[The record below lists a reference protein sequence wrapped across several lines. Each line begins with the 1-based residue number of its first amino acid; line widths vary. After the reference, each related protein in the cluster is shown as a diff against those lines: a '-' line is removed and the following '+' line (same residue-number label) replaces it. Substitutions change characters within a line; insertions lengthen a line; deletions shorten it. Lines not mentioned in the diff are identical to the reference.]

1 MIYSTE
7 ELNLVI
13 RIKTLRLLIT
23 LFKMKTMKAF
33 YLLVLLISLLI
44 VKGNEVEGSVEK
56 LKEREKKV
64 KKIVS
69 ELMPTVVAVV
79 GNDQPATGSGVI
91 INENGLIMT
100 AGHVTEAAGKE
111 LTIIFPDGRSVK
123 GESLGANRTRDA
135 GLARITEE
143 GKWPFAPIGDSNEAK
158 LGEWL
163 IAMGHPGGYDLNRSP
178 PIRLGRL
185 ISTGSMGMLRTDCT
199 LVGGDSGG
207 PLFNLDGEVIGIH
220 SSIGG
225 SLAEN
230 RHVPSSVFKS
240 GWDRM
245 LAGEIWGSLGMMAA
259 GVDPDRPM
267 LGVRMNENDG
277 KVKVDKVF
285 PNSPA
290 RRAGIRDGDVIL
302 NIDGVPAEQMADVIN
317 QVSSSKAGDL
327 LQVEVLRGD
336 ETQLY
341 SVELVSWEDLA
352 SGMGKEE
359 EKARPQIGV
368 ILDAE
373 YEGDGAKIY
382 EVINGSIAD
391 MAGVLPGDVVMV
403 VDGED
408 IANADEMVSR
418 IKSVELGDIINFS
431 IMREQQDELLRVELI
446 FK

>member
-1 MIYSTE
+1 M
-7 ELNLVI
+7 
-13 RIKTLRLLIT
+13 RI
-23 LFKMKTMKAF
+23 AF
-33 YLLVLLISLLI
+33 YSLIFVFLNILMPQVSL
-44 VKGNEVEGSVEK
+44 GSIEE
-56 LKEREKKV
+56 LKERERKV
-64 KKIVS
+64 KKVVS

-91 INENGLIMT
+91 INEDGLIMT

-143 GKWPFAPIGDSNEAK
+143 GKWPFAKIGDSKKAK

-185 ISTGSMGMLRTDCT
+185 ISSGSMGMLRTDCT

-207 PLFNLDGEVIGIH
+207 PLFNLEGEVIGIH

-230 RHVPSSVFKS
+230 RHVPSSVFKA

-259 GVDPDRPM
+259 GVNPDRPM
-267 LGVRMNENDG
+267 LGVRMNDSNG
-277 KVKVDKVF
+277 QVTVDKVF

-290 RRAGIRDGDVIL
+290 KRAGIEDGDVIL
-302 NIDGVPAEQMADVIN
+302 KIDGIAAEQMSDVVD
-317 QVSSSKAGDL
+317 QVSSSSAGDVL
-327 LQVEVLRGD
+327 EVQIMRNNK
-336 ETQLY
+336 EQ
-341 SVELVSWEDLA
+341 SFKVKLVSWEDLA
-352 SGMGKEE
+352 SGLGNEE
-359 EKARPQIGV
+359 EPKLSQENEKARPQLGV

-373 YEGDGAKIY
+373 FAGRGAKIY
-382 EVINGSIAD
+382 EVINGSIAS
-391 MAGVLPGDVVMV
+391 MAGIVSGDVVKS
-403 VDGED
+403 VDGAE
-408 IANADEMVSR
+408 ISNAKEMASK
-418 IKSVELGDIINFS
+418 IKSALLGSKIKFS
-431 IMREQQDELLRVELI
+431 IQRGNQDQLVEAEIL

>member
-1 MIYSTE
+1 M
-7 ELNLVI
+7 
-13 RIKTLRLLIT
+13 RI
-23 LFKMKTMKAF
+23 AF
-33 YLLVLLISLLI
+33 YSLIFVFLNILIPQVLL
-44 VKGNEVEGSVEK
+44 GSIEE
-56 LKEREKKV
+56 LKERERKV
-64 KKIVS
+64 KKVVS

-91 INENGLIMT
+91 INEDGLIMT

-143 GKWPFAPIGDSNEAK
+143 GKWPFAKIGDSKKAK

-185 ISTGSMGMLRTDCT
+185 ISSGSMGMLRTDCT

-207 PLFNLDGEVIGIH
+207 PLFNLEGEVIGIH

-230 RHVPSSVFKS
+230 RHVPSSVFKA

-259 GVDPDRPM
+259 GVNPDRPM
-267 LGVRMNENDG
+267 LGVRMNDSNG
-277 KVKVDKVF
+277 QVTVDKVF

-290 RRAGIRDGDVIL
+290 KRAGIEDGDVIL
-302 NIDGVPAEQMADVIN
+302 KIDGIAAEQMSDVVD
-317 QVSSSKAGDL
+317 QVSSSSAGDVL
-327 LQVEVLRGD
+327 EVQIMRNNK
-336 ETQLY
+336 EQSY
-341 SVELVSWEDLA
+341 KVKLVSWEDLA
-352 SGMGKEE
+352 SGLGNEE
-359 EKARPQIGV
+359 EPKLSQETEKVRPQLGV

-373 YEGDGAKIY
+373 FAGKGAKIY
-382 EVINGSIAD
+382 EVINGSIAS
-391 MAGVLPGDVVMV
+391 MAGILSGDIVKS
-403 VDGED
+403 VDGAEISD
-408 IANADEMVSR
+408 ANEMASK
-418 IKSVELGDIINFS
+418 IKSAPLGSKIKFS
-431 IMREQQDELLRVELI
+431 IQRGNQDQLVEAEIL

>member
-1 MIYSTE
+1 M
-7 ELNLVI
+7 
-13 RIKTLRLLIT
+13 RI
-23 LFKMKTMKAF
+23 AF
-33 YLLVLLISLLI
+33 YSLIFVFLNILMPQVLL
-44 VKGNEVEGSVEK
+44 GSIEE
-56 LKEREKKV
+56 LKERERKV
-64 KKIVS
+64 KKVVS

-91 INENGLIMT
+91 INEDGLIMT
-100 AGHVTEAAGKE
+100 AAHVTEAAGKK

-135 GLARITEE
+135 GLARITED
-143 GKWPFAPIGDSNEAK
+143 GKWPFAKIGDSKKAK

-185 ISTGSMGMLRTDCT
+185 ISSGSMGMLRTDCT

-207 PLFNLDGEVIGIH
+207 PLFNLEGEVIGIH

-230 RHVPSSVFKS
+230 RHVPSSVFKA

-259 GVDPDRPM
+259 GVNPDRPM
-267 LGVRMNENDG
+267 LGVRMNDSNG
-277 KVKVDKVF
+277 QVTVDKVF

-290 RRAGIRDGDVIL
+290 KRAGIEDGDVIL
-302 NIDGVPAEQMADVIN
+302 KIDGIAAEQMSDVVD
-317 QVSSSKAGDL
+317 QVSSSSAGDVL
-327 LQVEVLRGD
+327 EVQIMRD
-336 ETQLY
+336 DKEQ
-341 SVELVSWEDLA
+341 SFKVKLVSWEDLA
-352 SGMGKEE
+352 SGLGNEE
-359 EKARPQIGV
+359 EPKLSQDTEKAKPQLGV

-373 YEGDGAKIY
+373 FAGRGAKIY
-382 EVINGSIAD
+382 EVINGSIAS
-391 MAGVLPGDVVMV
+391 MAGILSGDIVRS
-403 VDGED
+403 VDGAEIFD
-408 IANADEMVSR
+408 ANEMASK
-418 IKSVELGDIINFS
+418 IKSAPIGSKIKLSIQRGNQDQLVEAEIL
-431 IMREQQDELLRVELI
+431 

>member
-1 MIYSTE
+1 M
-7 ELNLVI
+7 
-13 RIKTLRLLIT
+13 RI
-23 LFKMKTMKAF
+23 AF
-33 YLLVLLISLLI
+33 YSLIFVFLNILMPQVLL
-44 VKGNEVEGSVEK
+44 GSIEE
-56 LKEREKKV
+56 LKERERKV
-64 KKIVS
+64 KKVVS

-91 INENGLIMT
+91 INEDGLIMT

-143 GKWPFAPIGDSNEAK
+143 GKWPFAKIGDSKKAK

-185 ISTGSMGMLRTDCT
+185 ISSGSMGMLRTDCT

-207 PLFNLDGEVIGIH
+207 PLFNLEGEVIGIH

-230 RHVPSSVFKS
+230 RHVPSSVFKA

-259 GVDPDRPM
+259 GVNPDRPM
-267 LGVRMNENDG
+267 LGVRMNDSNG
-277 KVKVDKVF
+277 QVTVDEVF

-290 RRAGIRDGDVIL
+290 KRAGIEDGDVIL
-302 NIDGVPAEQMADVIN
+302 KIDGIAAEQMSDVVD
-317 QVSSSKAGDL
+317 QVSSSSAGDIL
-327 LQVEVLRGD
+327 EVQIMRD
-336 ETQLY
+336 DKEQ
-341 SVELVSWEDLA
+341 SFKVKLVSWEDLA
-352 SGMGKEE
+352 SGLGNEE
-359 EKARPQIGV
+359 EPKLSQDTEKARPQLGV

-373 YEGDGAKIY
+373 FAGRGAKIY
-382 EVINGSIAD
+382 EVINGSIAS
-391 MAGVLPGDVVMV
+391 MAGILSGDIVKS
-403 VDGED
+403 VDGAEIID
-408 IANADEMVSR
+408 ANEMASK
-418 IKSVELGDIINFS
+418 IKSAPLGSKIKFS
-431 IMREQQDELLRVELI
+431 IQRGNQDQLVEAEIL

>member
-1 MIYSTE
+1 M
-7 ELNLVI
+7 
-13 RIKTLRLLIT
+13 RI
-23 LFKMKTMKAF
+23 AF
-33 YLLVLLISLLI
+33 YSLIFVFLNILMPQVSL
-44 VKGNEVEGSVEK
+44 GSIEE
-56 LKEREKKV
+56 LKERERKV
-64 KKIVS
+64 KKVVS

-91 INENGLIMT
+91 INEDGLIMT
-100 AGHVTEAAGKE
+100 AAHVTEAAGKE

-143 GKWPFAPIGDSNEAK
+143 GKWPFAKIGDSKKAK

-185 ISTGSMGMLRTDCT
+185 ISSGSMGMLRTDCT

-207 PLFNLDGEVIGIH
+207 PLFNLEGEVIGIH

-230 RHVPSSVFKS
+230 RHVPSSVFRA

-259 GVDPDRPM
+259 GVNPDRPM
-267 LGVRMNENDG
+267 LGVRMNDSNG
-277 KVKVDKVF
+277 QVTVDKVF

-290 RRAGIRDGDVIL
+290 KRAGIEDGDVIL
-302 NIDGVPAEQMADVIN
+302 KIDGIAAEQMSDVVD
-317 QVSSSKAGDL
+317 QVSSSSAGDIL
-327 LQVEVLRGD
+327 EVQIMRD
-336 ETQLY
+336 DKEQ
-341 SVELVSWEDLA
+341 SFKVKLVSWEDLA
-352 SGMGKEE
+352 SGLGNEE
-359 EKARPQIGV
+359 EPKLSQDTEKARPQLGV

-373 YEGDGAKIY
+373 FAGRGAKIY
-382 EVINGSIAD
+382 EVINGSIAS
-391 MAGVLPGDVVMV
+391 MAGILSGDIVKS
-403 VDGED
+403 VDGAEIID
-408 IANADEMVSR
+408 ANEMASK
-418 IKSVELGDIINFS
+418 IKSAPLGSKIKFS
-431 IMREQQDELLRVELI
+431 IQRGNQDQLVEAEIL

>member
-1 MIYSTE
+1 
-7 ELNLVI
+7 
-13 RIKTLRLLIT
+13 
-23 LFKMKTMKAF
+23 MKIAF
-33 YLLVLLISLLI
+33 YSLIFVFLNILISQVSL
-44 VKGNEVEGSVEK
+44 GSIEE
-56 LKEREKKV
+56 LKERERKV
-64 KKIVS
+64 KKVVS

-91 INENGLIMT
+91 INEDGLIMT

-143 GKWPFAPIGDSNEAK
+143 GKWPFAKIGDSKKAK

-185 ISTGSMGMLRTDCT
+185 ISSGSMGMLRTDCT

-207 PLFNLDGEVIGIH
+207 PLFNLEGEVIGIH

-230 RHVPSSVFKS
+230 RHVPSSVFKA

-259 GVDPDRPM
+259 GVNPDRPM
-267 LGVRMNENDG
+267 LGVRMNDSNG
-277 KVKVDKVF
+277 QVTVDKVF

-290 RRAGIRDGDVIL
+290 KRAGIEDGDVIL
-302 NIDGVPAEQMADVIN
+302 KIDGIAAEQMSDVVD
-317 QVSSSKAGDL
+317 QVSSSSAGDIL
-327 LQVEVLRGD
+327 EVQIMRD
-336 ETQLY
+336 DKEQ
-341 SVELVSWEDLA
+341 SFKVKLVSWEDLA
-352 SGMGKEE
+352 SGLGNEE
-359 EKARPQIGV
+359 EPKLSQDTEKARPQLGV

-373 YEGDGAKIY
+373 FAGRGAKIY
-382 EVINGSIAD
+382 EVINGSIAS
-391 MAGVLPGDVVMV
+391 MAGILSGDIVKS
-403 VDGED
+403 VDGAEIID
-408 IANADEMVSR
+408 ANEMASK
-418 IKSVELGDIINFS
+418 IKSAPLGSKIKFS
-431 IMREQQDELLRVELI
+431 IQRGNQDQLVEAEIL

>member
-1 MIYSTE
+1 MPQVSLGSIE
-7 ELNLVI
+7 E
-13 RIKTLRLLIT
+13 
-23 LFKMKTMKAF
+23 
-33 YLLVLLISLLI
+33 
-44 VKGNEVEGSVEK
+44 
-56 LKEREKKV
+56 LKERERKV
-64 KKIVS
+64 KKVVS

-91 INENGLIMT
+91 INEDGLIMT

-143 GKWPFAPIGDSNEAK
+143 GKWPFAKIGDSKKAK

-185 ISTGSMGMLRTDCT
+185 ISSGSMGMLRTDCT

-207 PLFNLDGEVIGIH
+207 PLFNLEGEVIGIH

-230 RHVPSSVFKS
+230 RHVPSSVFKA

-259 GVDPDRPM
+259 GVNPDRPM
-267 LGVRMNENDG
+267 LGVRMNDSNG
-277 KVKVDKVF
+277 QVTVDKVF

-290 RRAGIRDGDVIL
+290 KRAGIEDGDVIL
-302 NIDGVPAEQMADVIN
+302 KIDGIAAEQMSDVVD
-317 QVSSSKAGDL
+317 QVSSSSAGDIL
-327 LQVEVLRGD
+327 EVQIMRD
-336 ETQLY
+336 NKEQ
-341 SVELVSWEDLA
+341 SFKVKLVSWEDLA
-352 SGMGKEE
+352 SGLGNEE
-359 EKARPQIGV
+359 EPKLSQDTEKARPQLGV

-373 YEGDGAKIY
+373 FAGRGAKIY
-382 EVINGSIAD
+382 EVINGSIAS
-391 MAGVLPGDVVMV
+391 MAGILSGDIVKS
-403 VDGED
+403 VDGAEIID
-408 IANADEMVSR
+408 ANEMASK
-418 IKSVELGDIINFS
+418 IKSAPLGSKIKFS
-431 IMREQQDELLRVELI
+431 IQRGNQDQLVEAEIL

>member
-1 MIYSTE
+1 M
-7 ELNLVI
+7 
-13 RIKTLRLLIT
+13 RI
-23 LFKMKTMKAF
+23 AF
-33 YLLVLLISLLI
+33 YSLIFVFLSILMPQVSL
-44 VKGNEVEGSVEK
+44 GSIEE
-56 LKEREKKV
+56 LKERERKV
-64 KKIVS
+64 KKVVS

-91 INENGLIMT
+91 INEDGLIMT

-143 GKWPFAPIGDSNEAK
+143 GKWPFAKIGDSKKAK

-185 ISTGSMGMLRTDCT
+185 ISSGSMGMLRTDCT

-207 PLFNLDGEVIGIH
+207 PLFNLEGEVIGIH

-230 RHVPSSVFKS
+230 RHVPSSVFKA

-259 GVDPDRPM
+259 GVNPDRPM
-267 LGVRMNENDG
+267 LGVRMNDSNG
-277 KVKVDKVF
+277 QVTVDKVF

-290 RRAGIRDGDVIL
+290 KRAGIEDGDVIL
-302 NIDGVPAEQMADVIN
+302 KIDGIAAEQMSDVVD
-317 QVSSSKAGDL
+317 QVSSSSAGDIL
-327 LQVEVLRGD
+327 EVQIMRD
-336 ETQLY
+336 DKEQ
-341 SVELVSWEDLA
+341 SFKVKLVSWEDLA
-352 SGMGKEE
+352 SGLGNEE
-359 EKARPQIGV
+359 EPKLSQDTEKARPQLGV

-373 YEGDGAKIY
+373 FAGRGAKIY
-382 EVINGSIAD
+382 EVINGSIAS
-391 MAGVLPGDVVMV
+391 MAGILSGDIVKS
-403 VDGED
+403 VDGAEIID
-408 IANADEMVSR
+408 ANEMASK
-418 IKSVELGDIINFS
+418 IKSAPLGSKIKFS
-431 IMREQQDELLRVELI
+431 IQRGNQDQLVEAEIL

>member
-1 MIYSTE
+1 M
-7 ELNLVI
+7 
-13 RIKTLRLLIT
+13 RI
-23 LFKMKTMKAF
+23 AF
-33 YLLVLLISLLI
+33 YSLIFVFLNILMLQVSL
-44 VKGNEVEGSVEK
+44 GSIEE
-56 LKEREKKV
+56 LKERERKV
-64 KKIVS
+64 KKVVS

-91 INENGLIMT
+91 INEDGLIMT

-143 GKWPFAPIGDSNEAK
+143 GKWPFAKIGDSKKAK

-185 ISTGSMGMLRTDCT
+185 ISSGSMGMLRTDCT

-207 PLFNLDGEVIGIH
+207 PLFNLEGEVIGIH

-230 RHVPSSVFKS
+230 RHVPSSVFKA

-259 GVDPDRPM
+259 GVNPDRPM
-267 LGVRMNENDG
+267 LGVRMNDSNG
-277 KVKVDKVF
+277 QVTVDKVF

-290 RRAGIRDGDVIL
+290 KRAGIEDGDVIL
-302 NIDGVPAEQMADVIN
+302 KIDGIAAEQMSDVVD
-317 QVSSSKAGDL
+317 QVSSSSAGDVL
-327 LQVEVLRGD
+327 EVQIMRNNK
-336 ETQLY
+336 EQ
-341 SVELVSWEDLA
+341 SFKVKLVSWEDLA
-352 SGMGKEE
+352 SGLGNEE
-359 EKARPQIGV
+359 EPKLSQETEKVRPQLGV

-373 YEGDGAKIY
+373 FAGRGAKIY
-382 EVINGSIAD
+382 EVINGSIAS
-391 MAGVLPGDVVMV
+391 MAGILSGDVVKS
-403 VDGED
+403 VDGAEISD
-408 IANADEMVSR
+408 ANEMASK
-418 IKSVELGDIINFS
+418 IKSAPLGSKIKFS
-431 IMREQQDELLRVELI
+431 IQRGNQEELLEAEIL

>member
-1 MIYSTE
+1 MPQVSLGSIE
-7 ELNLVI
+7 E
-13 RIKTLRLLIT
+13 
-23 LFKMKTMKAF
+23 
-33 YLLVLLISLLI
+33 
-44 VKGNEVEGSVEK
+44 
-56 LKEREKKV
+56 LKERERKV
-64 KKIVS
+64 KKVVS

-91 INENGLIMT
+91 INEDGLIMT

-143 GKWPFAPIGDSNEAK
+143 GKWPFAKIGDSKKAK

-185 ISTGSMGMLRTDCT
+185 ISSGSMGMLRTDCT

-207 PLFNLDGEVIGIH
+207 PLFNLEGEVIGIH

-230 RHVPSSVFKS
+230 RHVPSSVFKA

-259 GVDPDRPM
+259 GVNPDRPM
-267 LGVRMNENDG
+267 LGVRMNDSNG
-277 KVKVDKVF
+277 QVTVDKVF

-290 RRAGIRDGDVIL
+290 KRAGIEDGDVIL
-302 NIDGVPAEQMADVIN
+302 KIDGIAAEQMSDVVD
-317 QVSSSKAGDL
+317 QVSSSSAGDVL
-327 LQVEVLRGD
+327 EVQIMRD
-336 ETQLY
+336 DKEQ
-341 SVELVSWEDLA
+341 SFKVKLVSWEDLA
-352 SGMGKEE
+352 SGLGNEE
-359 EKARPQIGV
+359 EPKLSQDTEKARPQLGV

-373 YEGDGAKIY
+373 FAGRGAKIY
-382 EVINGSIAD
+382 EVINGSIAS
-391 MAGVLPGDVVMV
+391 MAGILSGDIVKS
-403 VDGED
+403 VDGAEIFD
-408 IANADEMVSR
+408 ANEMASK
-418 IKSVELGDIINFS
+418 IKSAPLGSKIKFS
-431 IMREQQDELLRVELI
+431 IQRGNQDQLVEAEIL

>member
-1 MIYSTE
+1 M
-7 ELNLVI
+7 
-13 RIKTLRLLIT
+13 RI
-23 LFKMKTMKAF
+23 AF
-33 YLLVLLISLLI
+33 YSLIFVFLNILMLQVSL
-44 VKGNEVEGSVEK
+44 GSIEE
-56 LKEREKKV
+56 LKERERKV
-64 KKIVS
+64 KKVVS

-91 INENGLIMT
+91 INEDGLIMT

-143 GKWPFAPIGDSNEAK
+143 GKWPFAKIGDSKKAK

-185 ISTGSMGMLRTDCT
+185 ISSGSMGMLRTDCT

-207 PLFNLDGEVIGIH
+207 PLFNLEGEVIGIH

-230 RHVPSSVFKS
+230 RHVPSSVFKA

-259 GVDPDRPM
+259 GVNPDRPM
-267 LGVRMNENDG
+267 LGVRMNDSNG
-277 KVKVDKVF
+277 QVTVDKVF

-290 RRAGIRDGDVIL
+290 KRAGIEDGDVIL
-302 NIDGVPAEQMADVIN
+302 KIDGMAAEQMSDVVD
-317 QVSSSKAGDL
+317 QVSSSSAGDVL
-327 LQVEVLRGD
+327 EVQIMRNNK
-336 ETQLY
+336 EQ
-341 SVELVSWEDLA
+341 SFKVKLVSWEDLA
-352 SGMGKEE
+352 SGLGNEE
-359 EKARPQIGV
+359 EPKLSQETEKARPQLGV

-373 YEGDGAKIY
+373 FAGRGAKIY
-382 EVINGSIAD
+382 EVINGSIAS
-391 MAGVLPGDVVMV
+391 MAGIVSGDVVKS
-403 VDGED
+403 VDGAEISD
-408 IANADEMVSR
+408 ANEMASK
-418 IKSVELGDIINFS
+418 IKSAPLGSKIKFS
-431 IMREQQDELLRVELI
+431 IQRGNQDQLVEAEIL

>member
-1 MIYSTE
+1 M
-7 ELNLVI
+7 
-13 RIKTLRLLIT
+13 RI
-23 LFKMKTMKAF
+23 AF
-33 YLLVLLISLLI
+33 YSLIFVFLNILMPQVLL
-44 VKGNEVEGSVEK
+44 GSIEE
-56 LKEREKKV
+56 LKERERKV
-64 KKIVS
+64 KKVVS

-143 GKWPFAPIGDSNEAK
+143 GKWPFAKIGDSKKAK

-185 ISTGSMGMLRTDCT
+185 ISSGSMGMLRTDCT

-207 PLFNLDGEVIGIH
+207 PLFNLEGEVIGIH

-230 RHVPSSVFKS
+230 RHVPSSVFKA

-259 GVDPDRPM
+259 GVNPDRPM
-267 LGVRMNENDG
+267 LGVRMNDSNG
-277 KVKVDKVF
+277 QVTVDKVF

-290 RRAGIRDGDVIL
+290 KRAGIEDGDVIL
-302 NIDGVPAEQMADVIN
+302 KIDGIAAEQMSDVVD
-317 QVSSSKAGDL
+317 QVSSSSAGDIL
-327 LQVEVLRGD
+327 EVQIMRD
-336 ETQLY
+336 DKEQ
-341 SVELVSWEDLA
+341 SFKVKLVSWEDLA
-352 SGMGKEE
+352 SGLGNEE
-359 EKARPQIGV
+359 EPKLSQDTEKARPQLGV

-373 YEGDGAKIY
+373 FAGRGAKIY
-382 EVINGSIAD
+382 EVINGSIAS
-391 MAGVLPGDVVMV
+391 MAGILSGDIVKS
-403 VDGED
+403 VDGAEIID
-408 IANADEMVSR
+408 ANEMASK
-418 IKSVELGDIINFS
+418 IKSAPLGSKIKFS
-431 IMREQQDELLRVELI
+431 IQRGNQDQLVEAEIL

>member
-1 MIYSTE
+1 M
-7 ELNLVI
+7 
-13 RIKTLRLLIT
+13 RI
-23 LFKMKTMKAF
+23 AF
-33 YLLVLLISLLI
+33 YSLIFVFLNILMPQVLL
-44 VKGNEVEGSVEK
+44 GSIEE
-56 LKEREKKV
+56 LKERERKV
-64 KKIVS
+64 KKVVS

-91 INENGLIMT
+91 INEDGLIMT

-143 GKWPFAPIGDSNEAK
+143 GKWPFAKIGDSKKAK

-185 ISTGSMGMLRTDCT
+185 ISSGSMGMLRTDCT

-207 PLFNLDGEVIGIH
+207 PLFNLEGEVIGIH

-230 RHVPSSVFKS
+230 RHVPSSVFKA

-259 GVDPDRPM
+259 GVNPDRPM
-267 LGVRMNENDG
+267 LGVRMNDSNG
-277 KVKVDKVF
+277 QVTVDKVF

-290 RRAGIRDGDVIL
+290 KRAGIEDGDVIL
-302 NIDGVPAEQMADVIN
+302 KIDGIAAEQMSDVVD
-317 QVSSSKAGDL
+317 QVSSSSAGDVL
-327 LQVEVLRGD
+327 EVQIMRD
-336 ETQLY
+336 DKEQ
-341 SVELVSWEDLA
+341 SFKVKLVSWEDLA
-352 SGMGKEE
+352 SGLGNEE
-359 EKARPQIGV
+359 EPKLSQDTERARPQLGV

-373 YEGDGAKIY
+373 FAGRGAKIY
-382 EVINGSIAD
+382 EVINGSIAS
-391 MAGVLPGDVVMV
+391 MAGILSGDIVKS
-403 VDGED
+403 VDGAEIFD
-408 IANADEMVSR
+408 ANEMASK
-418 IKSVELGDIINFS
+418 IKSAPLGSKIKFS
-431 IMREQQDELLRVELI
+431 IQRGNQDQLVEAEIL

>member
-1 MIYSTE
+1 
-7 ELNLVI
+7 
-13 RIKTLRLLIT
+13 
-23 LFKMKTMKAF
+23 MKIAF
-33 YLLVLLISLLI
+33 YSLVFVFLNILMPQVLL
-44 VKGNEVEGSVEK
+44 GSIEE
-56 LKEREKKV
+56 LKERERKV
-64 KKIVS
+64 KKVVS

-91 INENGLIMT
+91 INEDGLIMT
-100 AGHVTEAAGKE
+100 AAHVTEAAGKK

-135 GLARITEE
+135 GLARITED
-143 GKWPFAPIGDSNEAK
+143 GKWPFAKIGDSKKAK

-185 ISTGSMGMLRTDCT
+185 ISSGSMGMLRTDCT

-207 PLFNLDGEVIGIH
+207 PLFNLEGEVIGIH

-230 RHVPSSVFKS
+230 RHVPSSVFKA

-259 GVDPDRPM
+259 GVNPDRPM
-267 LGVRMNENDG
+267 LGVRMNDSNG
-277 KVKVDKVF
+277 QVTVDKVF

-290 RRAGIRDGDVIL
+290 KRAGIEDGDVIL
-302 NIDGVPAEQMADVIN
+302 KIDGIAAEQMSDVVD
-317 QVSSSKAGDL
+317 QVSSSSAGDVL
-327 LQVEVLRGD
+327 EVQIMRNNK
-336 ETQLY
+336 EQ
-341 SVELVSWEDLA
+341 SFKVKLVSWEDLA
-352 SGMGKEE
+352 SGLGNEE
-359 EKARPQIGV
+359 EPKLSQDTEKARPQLGV

-373 YEGDGAKIY
+373 FAGRGAKIY
-382 EVINGSIAD
+382 EVINGSIAS
-391 MAGVLPGDVVMV
+391 MAGILSGDIVKS
-403 VDGED
+403 VDGAEIFD
-408 IANADEMVSR
+408 ANEMASK
-418 IKSVELGDIINFS
+418 IKSTPLGSKIKLSIQRGNQDQLVEAEIL
-431 IMREQQDELLRVELI
+431 

>member
-1 MIYSTE
+1 M
-7 ELNLVI
+7 
-13 RIKTLRLLIT
+13 RI
-23 LFKMKTMKAF
+23 AF
-33 YLLVLLISLLI
+33 YSLIFVFLNILMPQVSL
-44 VKGNEVEGSVEK
+44 GSIEE
-56 LKEREKKV
+56 LKERERKV
-64 KKIVS
+64 IKVVS

-91 INENGLIMT
+91 INEDGLIMT

-143 GKWPFAPIGDSNEAK
+143 GKWPFAKIGDSKKAK

-185 ISTGSMGMLRTDCT
+185 ISSGSMGMLRTDCT

-207 PLFNLDGEVIGIH
+207 PLFNLEGEVIGIH

-230 RHVPSSVFKS
+230 RHVPSSVFKA

-259 GVDPDRPM
+259 GVNPDRPM
-267 LGVRMNENDG
+267 LGVRMNDSNG
-277 KVKVDKVF
+277 QVTVDKVF

-290 RRAGIRDGDVIL
+290 KRAGIEDGDVIL
-302 NIDGVPAEQMADVIN
+302 KIDGIAAEQMSDVVD
-317 QVSSSKAGDL
+317 QVSSSSAGDVL
-327 LQVEVLRGD
+327 EVQIMRNNK
-336 ETQLY
+336 EQ
-341 SVELVSWEDLA
+341 SFKVKLVSWEDLA
-352 SGMGKEE
+352 SGLGNEE
-359 EKARPQIGV
+359 EPKLSQENEKARPQLGV

-373 YEGDGAKIY
+373 FAGRGAKIY
-382 EVINGSIAD
+382 EVINGSIAS
-391 MAGVLPGDVVMV
+391 MAGIVSGDVVKS
-403 VDGED
+403 VDGAEISD
-408 IANADEMVSR
+408 ANEMASK
-418 IKSVELGDIINFS
+418 IKSAPLGSKIKFS
-431 IMREQQDELLRVELI
+431 IQRGNQDQLVEAEIL

>member
-1 MIYSTE
+1 M
-7 ELNLVI
+7 
-13 RIKTLRLLIT
+13 RI
-23 LFKMKTMKAF
+23 AF
-33 YLLVLLISLLI
+33 YSLIFVFLNILMPQVSL
-44 VKGNEVEGSVEK
+44 GSIEE
-56 LKEREKKV
+56 LKERERKV
-64 KKIVS
+64 KKVVS

-91 INENGLIMT
+91 INEDGLIMT

-143 GKWPFAPIGDSNEAK
+143 GKWPFAKIGDSKNAK

-185 ISTGSMGMLRTDCT
+185 ISSGSMGMLRTDCT

-207 PLFNLDGEVIGIH
+207 PLFNLEGEVIGIH

-230 RHVPSSVFKS
+230 RHVPSSVFKA

-259 GVDPDRPM
+259 GVNPDRPM
-267 LGVRMNENDG
+267 LGVRMNDSNG
-277 KVKVDKVF
+277 QVTVDKVF

-290 RRAGIRDGDVIL
+290 KRAGIEDGDVIL
-302 NIDGVPAEQMADVIN
+302 KIDGIAAEQMSDVVD
-317 QVSSSKAGDL
+317 QVSSSSAGDVL
-327 LQVEVLRGD
+327 EVQIMRNNK
-336 ETQLY
+336 EQ
-341 SVELVSWEDLA
+341 SFKVKLVSWEDLA
-352 SGMGKEE
+352 SGLGNEE
-359 EKARPQIGV
+359 EPKLSQETDKARPQLGV

-373 YEGDGAKIY
+373 FAGRGAKIY
-382 EVINGSIAD
+382 EVINGSIAS
-391 MAGVLPGDVVMV
+391 MAGIVSGDVVKS
-403 VDGED
+403 VDGAEISD
-408 IANADEMVSR
+408 ANEMASK
-418 IKSVELGDIINFS
+418 IKSAPLGSKIKFS
-431 IMREQQDELLRVELI
+431 IQRGNQDMLVETEIL

>member
-1 MIYSTE
+1 M
-7 ELNLVI
+7 
-13 RIKTLRLLIT
+13 RI
-23 LFKMKTMKAF
+23 AF
-33 YLLVLLISLLI
+33 YSLIFVFLNILMPQVLL
-44 VKGNEVEGSVEK
+44 GSIEE
-56 LKEREKKV
+56 LKERERKV
-64 KKIVS
+64 KKVVS

-91 INENGLIMT
+91 INEDGLIMT

-143 GKWPFAPIGDSNEAK
+143 GKWPFAKIGDSKKAK

-185 ISTGSMGMLRTDCT
+185 ISSGSMGMLRTDCT

-207 PLFNLDGEVIGIH
+207 PLFNLEGEVIGIH

-230 RHVPSSVFKS
+230 RHVPSSVFKA

-259 GVDPDRPM
+259 GVNPDRPM
-267 LGVRMNENDG
+267 LGVRMNDSNG
-277 KVKVDKVF
+277 QVTVDKVF

-290 RRAGIRDGDVIL
+290 KRAGIEDGDVIL
-302 NIDGVPAEQMADVIN
+302 KIDGIAAEQMSDVVD
-317 QVSSSKAGDL
+317 QVSSSSAGDIL
-327 LQVEVLRGD
+327 EVQIMRD
-336 ETQLY
+336 NKEQ
-341 SVELVSWEDLA
+341 SFKVKLVSWEDLA
-352 SGMGKEE
+352 SGLGNEE
-359 EKARPQIGV
+359 EPKLSQDTEKARPQLGV

-373 YEGDGAKIY
+373 FAGRGAKIY
-382 EVINGSIAD
+382 EVINGSIAS
-391 MAGVLPGDVVMV
+391 MAGILSGDIVKS
-403 VDGED
+403 VDGAEIID
-408 IANADEMVSR
+408 ANEMASK
-418 IKSVELGDIINFS
+418 IKSAPLGSKIKFS
-431 IMREQQDELLRVELI
+431 IQRGNQDQLVEAEIL

>member
-1 MIYSTE
+1 M
-7 ELNLVI
+7 
-13 RIKTLRLLIT
+13 RI
-23 LFKMKTMKAF
+23 AF
-33 YLLVLLISLLI
+33 YSLIFVFLNILMPQVLL
-44 VKGNEVEGSVEK
+44 GSIEE
-56 LKEREKKV
+56 LKERERKV
-64 KKIVS
+64 KKVVS

-91 INENGLIMT
+91 INEDGLIMT

-143 GKWPFAPIGDSNEAK
+143 GKWPFAKIGDSKKAK
-158 LGEWL
+158 LSEWL

-185 ISTGSMGMLRTDCT
+185 ISSGSMGMLRTDCT

-207 PLFNLDGEVIGIH
+207 PLFNLEGEVIGIH

-230 RHVPSSVFKS
+230 RHVPSSVFKA

-259 GVDPDRPM
+259 GVNPDRPM
-267 LGVRMNENDG
+267 LGVRMNDSNG
-277 KVKVDKVF
+277 QVTVDKVF

-290 RRAGIRDGDVIL
+290 KRAGIEDGDVIL
-302 NIDGVPAEQMADVIN
+302 KIDGIAAEQMSDVVD
-317 QVSSSKAGDL
+317 QVSSSSAGDIL
-327 LQVEVLRGD
+327 EVQIMRD
-336 ETQLY
+336 DKEQ
-341 SVELVSWEDLA
+341 SFKVKLVSWEDLA
-352 SGMGKEE
+352 SGLGNEE
-359 EKARPQIGV
+359 EPKLSQDTEKARPQLGV

-373 YEGDGAKIY
+373 FAGRGAKIY
-382 EVINGSIAD
+382 EVINGSIAS
-391 MAGVLPGDVVMV
+391 MAGILSGDIVKS
-403 VDGED
+403 VDGAEIID
-408 IANADEMVSR
+408 ANEMASK
-418 IKSVELGDIINFS
+418 IKALHLVVKLSFL
-431 IMREQQDELLRVELI
+431 
-446 FK
+446 FKVVIKASLWKPKFYF

>member
-1 MIYSTE
+1 
-7 ELNLVI
+7 
-13 RIKTLRLLIT
+13 
-23 LFKMKTMKAF
+23 
-33 YLLVLLISLLI
+33 
-44 VKGNEVEGSVEK
+44 
-56 LKEREKKV
+56 
-64 KKIVS
+64 
-69 ELMPTVVAVV
+69 MPTVVAVV

-91 INENGLIMT
+91 INEDGLIMT

-143 GKWPFAPIGDSNEAK
+143 GKWPFAKIGDSKKAK

-185 ISTGSMGMLRTDCT
+185 ISSGSMGMLRTDCT

-207 PLFNLDGEVIGIH
+207 PLFNLEGEVIGIH

-230 RHVPSSVFKS
+230 RHVPSSVFKA

-259 GVDPDRPM
+259 GVNPDRPM
-267 LGVRMNENDG
+267 LGVRMNDSNG
-277 KVKVDKVF
+277 QVTVDKVF

-290 RRAGIRDGDVIL
+290 KRAGIEDGDVIL
-302 NIDGVPAEQMADVIN
+302 KIDGIAAEQMSDVVD
-317 QVSSSKAGDL
+317 QVSSSSAGDIL
-327 LQVEVLRGD
+327 EVQIMRD
-336 ETQLY
+336 DKEQ
-341 SVELVSWEDLA
+341 SFKVKLVSWEDLA
-352 SGMGKEE
+352 SGLGNEE
-359 EKARPQIGV
+359 EPKLSQDTEKARPQLGV

-373 YEGDGAKIY
+373 FAGRGAKIY
-382 EVINGSIAD
+382 EVINGSIAS
-391 MAGVLPGDVVMV
+391 MAGILSGDIVKS
-403 VDGED
+403 VDGAEIID
-408 IANADEMVSR
+408 ANEMASK
-418 IKSVELGDIINFS
+418 IKSAPLGSKIKFS
-431 IMREQQDELLRVELI
+431 IQRGNQDQLVEAEIL

>member
-1 MIYSTE
+1 
-7 ELNLVI
+7 
-13 RIKTLRLLIT
+13 
-23 LFKMKTMKAF
+23 MKIAF
-33 YLLVLLISLLI
+33 YSLIFVFLNILIPQVSL
-44 VKGNEVEGSVEK
+44 GSIEE
-56 LKEREKKV
+56 LKERERKV
-64 KKIVS
+64 KKVVS

-91 INENGLIMT
+91 INEDGLIMT

-143 GKWPFAPIGDSNEAK
+143 GKWPFAKIGDSKKAK

-185 ISTGSMGMLRTDCT
+185 ISSGSMGMLRTDCT

-207 PLFNLDGEVIGIH
+207 PLFNLEGEVIGIH

-230 RHVPSSVFKS
+230 RHVPSSVFKA

-259 GVDPDRPM
+259 GVNPDRPM
-267 LGVRMNENDG
+267 LGVRMNDSNG
-277 KVKVDKVF
+277 QVTIDKVF

-290 RRAGIRDGDVIL
+290 KRAGIEDGDVIL
-302 NIDGVPAEQMADVIN
+302 KIDGIAAEQMSDVVD
-317 QVSSSKAGDL
+317 QVSSSSAGDIL
-327 LQVEVLRGD
+327 EVQIMRD
-336 ETQLY
+336 DKEQ
-341 SVELVSWEDLA
+341 SFKVKLVSWEDLA
-352 SGMGKEE
+352 SGLGNEE
-359 EKARPQIGV
+359 EPKLSQDTEKARPQLGV

-373 YEGDGAKIY
+373 FAGRGAKIY
-382 EVINGSIAD
+382 EVINGSIAS
-391 MAGVLPGDVVMV
+391 MAGIVSGDVVKS
-403 VDGED
+403 VDGAEISD
-408 IANADEMVSR
+408 ANEMASK
-418 IKSVELGDIINFS
+418 IKSAPLGSKIKFS
-431 IMREQQDELLRVELI
+431 IQRGNQDQLVEAEIL

>member
-1 MIYSTE
+1 M
-7 ELNLVI
+7 
-13 RIKTLRLLIT
+13 RI
-23 LFKMKTMKAF
+23 AF
-33 YLLVLLISLLI
+33 YSLIFVFLNILMPQVSL
-44 VKGNEVEGSVEK
+44 GSIEE
-56 LKEREKKV
+56 LKERERKV
-64 KKIVS
+64 KKVVS

-91 INENGLIMT
+91 INEDGLIMT

-143 GKWPFAPIGDSNEAK
+143 GKWPFAKIGDSKKAK

-185 ISTGSMGMLRTDCT
+185 ISSGSMGMLRTDCT

-207 PLFNLDGEVIGIH
+207 PLFNLEGEVIGIH

-230 RHVPSSVFKS
+230 RHVPSSVFKA

-259 GVDPDRPM
+259 GVNPDRPM
-267 LGVRMNENDG
+267 LGVRMNDSNG
-277 KVKVDKVF
+277 QVTVDKVF

-290 RRAGIRDGDVIL
+290 KRAGIEDGDVIL
-302 NIDGVPAEQMADVIN
+302 KIDGIAAEQMSDVVD
-317 QVSSSKAGDL
+317 QVSSSSAGDVL
-327 LQVEVLRGD
+327 EVQIMRNNK
-336 ETQLY
+336 EQ
-341 SVELVSWEDLA
+341 SFKVKLVSWEDLA
-352 SGMGKEE
+352 SGLGNEE
-359 EKARPQIGV
+359 EPKLSQETEKARPQLGV

-373 YEGDGAKIY
+373 FAGRGAKIY
-382 EVINGSIAD
+382 EVINGSIAS
-391 MAGVLPGDVVMV
+391 MAGIVSGDVVKS
-403 VDGED
+403 VDGAEISD
-408 IANADEMVSR
+408 ANEMASK
-418 IKSVELGDIINFS
+418 IKSAPLGSKIKFS
-431 IMREQQDELLRVELI
+431 IQRGNQDTLVETEIL

>member
-1 MIYSTE
+1 M
-7 ELNLVI
+7 
-13 RIKTLRLLIT
+13 RI
-23 LFKMKTMKAF
+23 AF
-33 YLLVLLISLLI
+33 YSLIFVFLNILMLQVSL
-44 VKGNEVEGSVEK
+44 GSIEE
-56 LKEREKKV
+56 LKERERKV
-64 KKIVS
+64 KKVVS

-91 INENGLIMT
+91 INEDGLIMT

-143 GKWPFAPIGDSNEAK
+143 GKWPFAKIGDSKKAK

-185 ISTGSMGMLRTDCT
+185 ISSGSMGMLRTDCT

-207 PLFNLDGEVIGIH
+207 PLFNLEGEVIGIH

-230 RHVPSSVFKS
+230 RHVPSSVFKA

-259 GVDPDRPM
+259 GVNPDRPM
-267 LGVRMNENDG
+267 LGVRMNDSNG
-277 KVKVDKVF
+277 QVTVDKVF

-290 RRAGIRDGDVIL
+290 KRAGIEDGDVIL
-302 NIDGVPAEQMADVIN
+302 KIDGIAAEQMSDVVD
-317 QVSSSKAGDL
+317 QVSSSSAGDVL
-327 LQVEVLRGD
+327 EVQIMRNNK
-336 ETQLY
+336 EQ
-341 SVELVSWEDLA
+341 SFKVKLVSWEDLA
-352 SGMGKEE
+352 SGLGNEE
-359 EKARPQIGV
+359 EPKLSQETEKARPQLGV

-373 YEGDGAKIY
+373 FAGRGAKIY
-382 EVINGSIAD
+382 EVINGSIAS
-391 MAGVLPGDVVMV
+391 MAGIVSGDVVKS
-403 VDGED
+403 VDGAEISD
-408 IANADEMVSR
+408 ANEMASK
-418 IKSVELGDIINFS
+418 IKSAPLGSKIKFS
-431 IMREQQDELLRVELI
+431 IQRGNQDTLVETEIL

>member
-1 MIYSTE
+1 MRIVFYSLTFVF
-7 ELNLVI
+7 LNI
-13 RIKTLRLLIT
+13 LIT
-23 LFKMKTMKAF
+23 QF
-33 YLLVLLISLLI
+33 SL
-44 VKGNEVEGSVEK
+44 GSIEE
-56 LKEREKKV
+56 LKERERKV
-64 KKIVS
+64 KKVVS

-91 INENGLIMT
+91 INEDGLIMT
-100 AGHVTEAAGKE
+100 AAHVTEAAGKE

-143 GKWPFAPIGDSNEAK
+143 GKWPFAKIGDSKKAK

-185 ISTGSMGMLRTDCT
+185 ISSGSMGMLRTDCT

-207 PLFNLDGEVIGIH
+207 PLFNLEGEVIGIH

-230 RHVPSSVFKS
+230 RHVPSSVFRA

-259 GVDPDRPM
+259 GVNPDRPM
-267 LGVRMNENDG
+267 LGVRMNDSNG
-277 KVKVDKVF
+277 QVTVDKVF

-290 RRAGIRDGDVIL
+290 KRAGIEDGDVIL
-302 NIDGVPAEQMADVIN
+302 KIDGIAAEQMSDVVD
-317 QVSSSKAGDL
+317 QVSSSSAGDVL
-327 LQVEVLRGD
+327 EVQIMRD
-336 ETQLY
+336 KKEQ
-341 SVELVSWEDLA
+341 SFKVKLVSWEDLA
-352 SGMGKEE
+352 SGLGNEE
-359 EKARPQIGV
+359 EPKLSQDAEKARPQLGV

-373 YEGDGAKIY
+373 FAGRGAKIY
-382 EVINGSIAD
+382 EVINGSIAS
-391 MAGVLPGDVVMV
+391 MAGILSGDIVKS
-403 VDGED
+403 VDGAEIYD
-408 IANADEMVSR
+408 ANEMASK
-418 IKSVELGDIINFS
+418 IKSATLGSKIKFS
-431 IMREQQDELLRVELI
+431 IQRGNQDQLVEAEIL

>member
-1 MIYSTE
+1 M
-7 ELNLVI
+7 
-13 RIKTLRLLIT
+13 RI
-23 LFKMKTMKAF
+23 AF
-33 YLLVLLISLLI
+33 YSLIFVFLNILMPQVSL
-44 VKGNEVEGSVEK
+44 GSIEE
-56 LKEREKKV
+56 LKERERKV
-64 KKIVS
+64 KKVVS

-91 INENGLIMT
+91 INEDGLIMT

-143 GKWPFAPIGDSNEAK
+143 GKWPFAKIGDSKKAK

-185 ISTGSMGMLRTDCT
+185 ISSGSMGMLRTDCT

-207 PLFNLDGEVIGIH
+207 PLFNLEGEVIGIH

-230 RHVPSSVFKS
+230 RHVPSSVFKA

-259 GVDPDRPM
+259 GVNPDRPM
-267 LGVRMNENDG
+267 LGVRMNDSNG
-277 KVKVDKVF
+277 QVTVDKVF

-290 RRAGIRDGDVIL
+290 KRAGIEDGDVIL
-302 NIDGVPAEQMADVIN
+302 KIDGISAEQMSDVVD
-317 QVSSSKAGDL
+317 QVSSSSAGDVL
-327 LQVEVLRGD
+327 EVQIMRD
-336 ETQLY
+336 DKEQ
-341 SVELVSWEDLA
+341 SFKVKLVSWEDLA
-352 SGMGKEE
+352 SGLGNEE
-359 EKARPQIGV
+359 EPKLSQDTEKARPQLGV

-373 YEGDGAKIY
+373 FAGRGAKIY
-382 EVINGSIAD
+382 EVINGSIAS
-391 MAGVLPGDVVMV
+391 MAGILSGDIVKS
-403 VDGED
+403 VDGAEIFD
-408 IANADEMVSR
+408 ANEMASK
-418 IKSVELGDIINFS
+418 IKSAPLGSKIKFS
-431 IMREQQDELLRVELI
+431 IQRGNQDQLVEAEIL

>member
-1 MIYSTE
+1 M
-7 ELNLVI
+7 
-13 RIKTLRLLIT
+13 RI
-23 LFKMKTMKAF
+23 AF
-33 YLLVLLISLLI
+33 YSLIFVFLNILMPQVLL
-44 VKGNEVEGSVEK
+44 GSIEE
-56 LKEREKKV
+56 LKERERKV
-64 KKIVS
+64 KKVVS

-91 INENGLIMT
+91 INEDGLIMT
-100 AGHVTEAAGKE
+100 AAHVTEAAGKE

-143 GKWPFAPIGDSNEAK
+143 GKWPFAKIGDSKKAK

-185 ISTGSMGMLRTDCT
+185 ISSGSMGMLRTDCT

-207 PLFNLDGEVIGIH
+207 PLFNLEGEVIGIH

-230 RHVPSSVFKS
+230 RHVPSSVFKA

-259 GVDPDRPM
+259 GVNPDRPM
-267 LGVRMNENDG
+267 LGVRMNDSNG
-277 KVKVDKVF
+277 QVTVDKVF

-290 RRAGIRDGDVIL
+290 KRAGIEDGDVIL
-302 NIDGVPAEQMADVIN
+302 KIDGIAAEQMSDVVD
-317 QVSSSKAGDL
+317 QVSSSSAGDVL
-327 LQVEVLRGD
+327 EVQIMRD
-336 ETQLY
+336 NKEQ
-341 SVELVSWEDLA
+341 SFKVKLVSWEDLA
-352 SGMGKEE
+352 SGLGKEE
-359 EKARPQIGV
+359 EPKLSQDTEKARPQLGV

-373 YEGDGAKIY
+373 FAGRGAKIY
-382 EVINGSIAD
+382 EVINGSIAS
-391 MAGVLPGDVVMV
+391 MAGILSGDIVKS
-403 VDGED
+403 VDGAEIFD
-408 IANADEMVSR
+408 ANEMASK
-418 IKSVELGDIINFS
+418 IKSAPLGSKIKFS
-431 IMREQQDELLRVELI
+431 IQRGNQDQLVEAEIL